1 MFFEHSK
8 NVLRECSANVREAF
22 AECFTRMLVQHSGVS
37 TRRRFG
43 EHSANITQ
51 MFAQHLAN
59 IIWLAGQS
67 PLDLSSCSQ
76 RHQFVRPA
84 SVYFEV
90 AASTRSVWRS
100 TSASIQ
106 SSDHFQNLPRLKCL
120 VGFYTAIDN
129 TWRYSSVA
137 VYVAVCVLH
146 WRTQTATHTATEESL
161 PPELSDLTELVE
173 AAADKLFQLTLKDNH
188 RPFLF
193 SFLPPKS
200 DNRCNLR
207 KKHQNKESFVLT
219 AILLFG
225 YFTKTVTCI
234 N

>member
-22 AECFTRMLVQHSGVS
+22 AECFTRMLVQHSAVS

-67 PLDLSSCSQ
+67 PLDQSSCSQ

-137 VYVAVCVLH
+137 VYICSSLCPPLEDTDRYTYCDGGKPSS
-146 WRTQTATHTATEESL
+146 RTFW
-161 PPELSDLTELVE
+161 SDW
-173 AAADKLFQLTLKDNH
+173 
-188 RPFLF
+188 
-193 SFLPPKS
+193 
-200 DNRCNLR
+200 
-207 KKHQNKESFVLT
+207 
-219 AILLFG
+219 
-225 YFTKTVTCI
+225 TCWSSSW
-234 N
+234 